1 MSDFTRRCVRA
12 RAALR
17 APSRHIGKPFRS
29 RRDMLTGLVE
39 LHGPSIRVLAVLA
52 FSATLAGG
60 TADAASAVEAQ
71 HGMVVSSHRLASE
84 GGVRVLVTGG
94 NAIDSARARWA
105 CRPVLVPAYGATA
118 CRAI

>member
-17 APSRHIGKPFRS
+17 APSRQIGKPFRS

-39 LHGPSIRVLAVLA
+39 LHGPSIRVLAALA

-60 TADAASAVEAQ
+60 TADAASAGEAAP
-71 HGMVVSSHRLASE
+71 GLAGSPPRPAPRPRRP
-84 GGVRVLVTGG
+84 GPVTRGPALPAAPG
-94 NAIDSARARWA
+94 PRACA
-105 CRPVLVPAYGATA
+105 
-118 CRAI
+118 

>member
-39 LHGPSIRVLAVLA
+39 LHGPSIHVLAALA

-60 TADAASAVEAQ
+60 TADAASAVQAE
-71 HGMVVSSHRLASE
+71 HGMGGSLHCLSSQIR
-84 GGVRVLVTGG
+84 VRGLLSGRHA
-94 NAIDSARARWA
+94 ND
-105 CRPVLVPAYGATA
+105 
-118 CRAI
+118 